1 MRSLVDNGGAWNYH
15 PCLHT
20 KMHHG
25 GLSTI
30 ADDKSLIR
38 MKMRTMLK
46 GLEATDPTEVE
57 RRIIGLDAYARAS
70 VLVGYC
76 PMKDEVDVSKLL
88 DRAVADGKT
97 VLLPDI
103 EPGTFRAA
111 PSDWRERLIKLENGT
126 KTVDTY
132 EIISIVDSGIFNDVA
147 VVVLV
152 PGLAFTEDGTRLG
165 RGSGYYDQFLNE
177 ASGGDITTIGICRGA
192 QILESLPQ
200 QPHDRK
206 VDMVIAF

>member
-1 MRSLVDNGGAWNYH
+1 MRCLVDNGDAWNYH

-25 GLSTI
+25 GRSTI
-30 ADDKSLIR
+30 AEDKSLIR

-57 RRIIGLDAYARAS
+57 HRIIGLEAYARAS

-76 PMKDEVDVSKLL
+76 PMKDEVDVSNLL
-88 DRAVADGKT
+88 DRAIADGKT
-97 VLLPDI
+97 VLLPDL
-103 EPGTFRAA
+103 EPGVFRMAKE
-111 PSDWRERLIKLENGT
+111 DWRKRLTKLENGT
-126 KTVDTY
+126 RTVDTY
-132 EIISIVDSGIFNDVA
+132 EITSIVDSVFFKDVA

-165 RGSGYYDQFLNE
+165 RGS
-177 ASGGDITTIGICRGA
+177 
-192 QILESLPQ
+192 
-200 QPHDRK
+200 
-206 VDMVIAF
+206 